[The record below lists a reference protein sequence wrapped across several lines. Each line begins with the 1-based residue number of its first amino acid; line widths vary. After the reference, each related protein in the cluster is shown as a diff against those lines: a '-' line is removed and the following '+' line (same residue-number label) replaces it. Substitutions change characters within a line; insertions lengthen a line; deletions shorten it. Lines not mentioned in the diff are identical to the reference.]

1 MTPENSAPI
10 LWPIR
15 IELQS
20 QNLPRAFMSIE
31 VSHMRRWG
39 VVVSAVYALVV
50 VGVLVPG
57 AVLISGGSDS
67 TLSWGRFLSDLRS
80 SYMAWL
86 LWIPIMMVLAGQVLL
101 LFLSVDTS
109 WRRLKP
115 QRNIAVACGMAGGL
129 TALLASSAIWSVG
142 FAIGGN
148 DIWKPLFDTEART
161 LEFVMVLWLLWGVV
175 FYIYLRNSSEATTRI
190 VSWLLRGSIL
200 ELLIVVPCH
209 IVVRRRH
216 DCCAPIF
223 TSFGIATGIAVML
236 LSFGPSVLLL
246 YKRQLDAYRR

>member
-1 MTPENSAPI
+1 
-10 LWPIR
+10 
-15 IELQS
+15 
-20 QNLPRAFMSIE
+20 
-31 VSHMRRWG
+31 MRRWG
-39 VVVSAVYALVV
+39 AVMSAVYALVV

-57 AVLISGGSDS
+57 AVFISGGSDS
-67 TLSWGRFLSDLRS
+67 TQSWGRFLKDLGS
-80 SYMAWL
+80 TYISWL
-86 LWIPIMMVLAGQVLL
+86 LWIPIVMVLAGQVLL

-115 QRNIAVACGMAGGL
+115 QRHIAVACVMAGGL
-129 TALLASSAIWSVG
+129 TALLAVSAIWSVG
-142 FAIGGN
+142 FAARGN
-148 DIWKPLFDTEART
+148 DAWKSLFDTAAGT
-161 LEFVMVLWLLWGVV
+161 LGFVMALWVLWGVV
-175 FYIYLRNSSEATTRI
+175 FYVYLRNYSEAATRV

-246 YKRQLDAYRR
+246 YKKRLNSYRK

>member
-1 MTPENSAPI
+1 
-10 LWPIR
+10 
-15 IELQS
+15 
-20 QNLPRAFMSIE
+20 
-31 VSHMRRWG
+31 MRRWG
-39 VVVSAVYALVV
+39 VVISAVYALAV

-57 AVLISGGSDS
+57 AVFISGGSDS
-67 TLSWGRFLSDLRS
+67 TSTWSWGRFLRDLGS
-80 SYMAWL
+80 SYGSWL
-86 LWIPIMMVLAGQVLL
+86 LWILIAVLLAGQVLL

-115 QRNIAVACGMAGGL
+115 QRHIAVACGMAGGF
-129 TALLASSAIWSVG
+129 TALLAVSAIWSVG
-142 FAIGGN
+142 FAVVGN
-148 DIWKPLFDTEART
+148 DFWHSLFVEGAPA
-161 LEFVMVLWLLWGVV
+161 LGFVMMLWLFWGVV
-175 FYIYLRNSSEATTRI
+175 FYLYLRNSTDASTRI

-216 DCCAPIF
+216 DCCAPMI

-246 YKRQLDAYRR
+246 YKKRLDAYGKSGPVAG

>member
-1 MTPENSAPI
+1 
-10 LWPIR
+10 
-15 IELQS
+15 
-20 QNLPRAFMSIE
+20 
-31 VSHMRRWG
+31 MRRWG
-39 VVVSAVYALVV
+39 VVMSAVYALVV

-57 AVLISGGSDS
+57 AIFLTEGLDS
-67 TLSWGRFLSDLRS
+67 TWSWGHFLTDWGS
-80 SYMAWL
+80 SYGSWL
-86 LWIPIMMVLAGQVLL
+86 LWVPIALVLAGQVLL

-115 QRNIAVACGMAGGL
+115 QRHIAVACAMAGGL

-142 FAIGGN
+142 LAAGGN
-148 DIWKPLFDTEART
+148 NIWDSLFDGNARV
-161 LEFVMVLWLLWGVV
+161 LEFWMMLWLLWGAV
-175 FYIYLRNSSEATTRI
+175 FYVYLRNSSEVTTRI

-216 DCCAPIF
+216 DCCAPIV

-246 YKRQLDAYRR
+246 YKKQLDAYGKSGRVAG